1 MCSAAANELS
11 LSDDDLAFYQRE
23 GYLISEQ
30 ALPEETFSKLKSA
43 LQKRLILIGDK
54 PPDFVPLPHTPA
66 PTLNGED
73 IENARAFFAIA
84 TAPFILDRVE
94 QIIGGDIVLWA
105 SALFCKPAATGLE
118 VPWHQDGQYWPIRPR
133 ANVTMWIAI
142 DDVDKENA
150 CLRVIPGSHRM
161 GEFEHEKSAR
171 EDLVLNNV
179 LNDSRIDLD
188 TAADLELKAGQ
199 FSMHDVDLVHGS
211 QKNTSG
217 RRRAGYALR
226 YMPAS
231 SAYDR
236 NIDPGQGSAT
246 VPLEF
251 AKRPIWLVRG
261 VNRNPGNDFEIGHTH
276 W

>member
-1 MCSAAANELS
+1 MCSAHAKDFNLTG
-11 LSDDDLAFYQRE
+11 DDVAFYQRE
-23 GYLISEQ
+23 GYLIPEQ
-30 ALPEETFSKLKSA
+30 PIPEETFAKLKKA
-43 LQKRLILIGDK
+43 LETRLKLLGDK
-54 PPDFVPLPHTPA
+54 PPDFVPLPHTPD
-66 PTLNGED
+66 PTLNGKD
-73 IENARAFFAIA
+73 VDNARDFFAIA
-84 TAPFILDRVE
+84 SDPYILDRVE

-105 SALFCKPAATGLE
+105 SALFCKPATTGLE

-133 ANVTMWIAI
+133 ANVTVWIAI
-142 DDVDKENA
+142 DDVDTGNA
-150 CLRVIPGSHRM
+150 CLRVIPGSHKM
-161 GEFEHEKSAR
+161 GEFDHEKSDR
-171 EDLVLNNV
+171 DDLVLNNV
-179 LNDSRIDLD
+179 LNDARIDLN
-188 TAADLELKAGQ
+188 TAVDLELNAGQ

-236 NIDPGQGSAT
+236 NIDPGAASAT

-251 AKRPIWLVRG
+251 VKRPIWLVRG
-261 VNRNPGNDFEIGHTH
+261 TNQNPGNDFTIGHTH